1 MTDLNS
7 SFEKLSRDGLSI
19 DIVNALRKYYVSLAF
34 VNLLTPISEGYYQ
47 KAFELFRPVIVPFV
61 DNDGVPHPECDDDD
75 DLGKLITHPK
85 DLYRT
90 SDESFKLVTDYHN
103 QALRAD
109 GYTAKEG
116 LCPFLVAESVLR
128 ESTREL
134 VDVMEKYTGMSYLSF
149 RLTNDLSKYV
159 SLLLGLLGCI
169 ADAHNIEIND
179 LH

>member
-34 VNLLTPISEGYYQ
+34 VNLLTPISEDYYQ

-75 DLGKLITHPK
+75 LGKFITHSK

-103 QALRAD
+103 QALRGD

-116 LCPFLVAESVLR
+116 LCPFLVAQSVLR

-134 VDVMEKYTGMSYLSF
+134 VDIMEKYTGMGYSAF
-149 RLTNDLSKYV
+149 ILTEDLSKYV
-159 SLLLGLLGCI
+159 TLLLGLLGCI